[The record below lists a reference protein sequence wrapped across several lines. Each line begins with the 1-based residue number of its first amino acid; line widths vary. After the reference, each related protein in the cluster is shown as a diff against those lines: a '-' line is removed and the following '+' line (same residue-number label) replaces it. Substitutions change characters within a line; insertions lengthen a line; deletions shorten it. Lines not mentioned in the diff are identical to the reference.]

1 MYQGQKLIEK
11 ILILIID
18 LFGII
23 IGNLIAYSIRY
34 QSEALSYLSGDA
46 VWMIA
51 GMCALYT
58 VICVVNDNNRHF
70 FRRGLVD
77 ELFEV
82 LKNMAIML
90 ICFIVLLYLAHQST
104 LFSRL
109 VFGYFAIIGTAII
122 FIGRILLKK
131 YLLTYYKHSKFS
143 SRLLLVTTSDRAE
156 EIIDHLYERSEWNR
170 LLTGVVIADAAM
182 QGAMIKSYPVVSDKD
197 NLVDYV
203 THNNID
209 EVFFSID
216 GLNKNDYFR
225 DCIATL
231 ENMGVIV
238 YTNIEMFNILDNCH
252 KGLDRIGKYAV
263 VTFSRNEFSVRQKIL
278 KRLLDIV
285 GSLVGMVFL
294 GIATV
299 IFGPLIKLDSKGPVF
314 FGQTRVGKNGRKFTC
329 YKFRSMYM
337 DAEECKKDLMKQ
349 NEMNG
354 LMFKME
360 NDPRITRVGK
370 FIRKTSIDELPQ
382 FWNILCGDMSLVG
395 TRPPTV
401 DEYEKYN
408 ASHKSR
414 LSMTPGLTGL
424 WQISGRSQIKDF
436 DEVVKLDMEY
446 IDDWNILKDIKI
458 ILKTVKVV
466 VCGRGAE

>member
-51 GMCALYT
+51 GMCSLYT
-58 VICVVNDNNRHF
+58 VICVILDNNRHF
-70 FRRGLVD
+70 FRRGVID
-77 ELFEV
+77 EFFDV
-82 LKNMAIML
+82 VKNMAIML
-90 ICFIVLLYLAHQST
+90 ICFIVLLYLSHQST
-104 LFSRL
+104 MFSRL
-109 VFGYFAIIGTAII
+109 VFGYFAIIGTIII
-122 FIGRILLKK
+122 FFGRLLLKK

-156 EIIDHLYERSEWNR
+156 EIIDHLYDRSEWNR
-170 LLTGVVIADAAM
+170 VMTGVVITDVAM
-182 QGAMIKSYPVVSDKD
+182 QGKIIKGYPVVTNKEELI
-197 NLVDYV
+197 NYV

-225 DCIATL
+225 ECIAIL

-263 VTFSRNEFSVRQKIL
+263 VTFSRNEFSVRQKII

-294 GIATV
+294 GIATIV
-299 IFGPLIKLDSKGPVF
+299 FGPLIKLDSKGPVF

-329 YKFRSMYM
+329 YKFRSMYI
-337 DAEECKKDLMKQ
+337 DAEERKKDLMKQ

-401 DEYEKYN
+401 DEYERYN
-408 ASHKSR
+408 ASHRSR
-414 LSMTPGLTGL
+414 LSMTPGLTGV

-446 IDDWNILKDIKI
+446 IDNWNILKDIKI

-466 VCGRGAE
+466 ICGRGAE

>member
-1 MYQGQKLIEK
+1 MYRDQKLIENFF
-11 ILILIID
+11 ILVVDML
-18 LFGII
+18 GII
-23 IGNLIAYSIRY
+23 CGNIIAYCIRY
-34 QSEALSYLSGDA
+34 QKDVLFYLRGDA

-58 VICVVNDNNRHF
+58 VICVINDSNRYF
-70 FRRGLVD
+70 FRRGIID
-77 ELFEV
+77 EFFAV
-82 LKNMAIML
+82 IKNMAIML
-90 ICFIVLLYLAHQST
+90 ICFIVLLYLSHQST

-109 VFGYFAIIGTAII
+109 VFGYFAIIGTVII
-122 FIGRILLKK
+122 FTERLILKK

-143 SRLLLVTTSDRAE
+143 RRLLLVTTSDRAE

-170 LLTGVVIADAAM
+170 LLTGVVIADVAL
-182 QGAMIKSYPVVSDKD
+182 QGAMIKSYPVVTDKD

-231 ENMGVIV
+231 ENMGMIV
-238 YTNIEMFNILDNCH
+238 YTNIEMFNILNNCH

-285 GSLVGMVFL
+285 GSLVGMIFL
-294 GIATV
+294 GIATI

-329 YKFRSMYM
+329 YKFRSMYI
-337 DAEECKKDLMKQ
+337 DAEERKKDLMKQ

-360 NDPRITRVGK
+360 NDPRITKVGK

>member
-1 MYQGQKLIEK
+1 MYQSRRLIEDVL
-11 ILILIID
+11 LITID
-18 LFGII
+18 LIGII
-23 IGNLIAYSIRY
+23 LGNIIAYYIRY
-34 QSEALSYLSGDA
+34 KEEASYYLSGDA

-58 VICVVNDNNRHF
+58 VICVINDKNRHF
-70 FRRGLVD
+70 FRRGIID
-77 ELFEV
+77 EFFEV
-82 LKNMAIML
+82 LKNMVIML
-90 ICFIVLLYLAHQST
+90 ICFIVLLYLSHQST

-109 VFGYFAIIGTAII
+109 VFGYFGLIGTAII
-122 FIGRILLKK
+122 YIERILLKK

-143 SRLLLVTTSDRAE
+143 SRLLLVTTTDRAE

-170 LLTGVVIADAAM
+170 VMTGVVIVDVDM
-182 QGAMIKSYPVVSDKD
+182 QGNSIKGYPVVTDKD
-197 NLVDYV
+197 DLVNYV

-225 DCIATL
+225 DCIATF

-238 YTNIEMFNILDNCH
+238 YINIEMFNILDNCH
-252 KGLDRIGKYAV
+252 KGLDRLGKYAV

-278 KRLLDIV
+278 KRLLDIA

-294 GIATV
+294 GIATL

-314 FGQTRVGKNGRKFTC
+314 FGQTRVGKNGRTFTC

-337 DAEECKKDLMKQ
+337 DAEERKKDLMKQ

-414 LSMTPGLTGL
+414 LSMAPGLTGL
-424 WQISGRSQIKDF
+424 WQISGRSQIKEF

-446 IDDWNILKDIKI
+446 IDDWNIFKDIKI